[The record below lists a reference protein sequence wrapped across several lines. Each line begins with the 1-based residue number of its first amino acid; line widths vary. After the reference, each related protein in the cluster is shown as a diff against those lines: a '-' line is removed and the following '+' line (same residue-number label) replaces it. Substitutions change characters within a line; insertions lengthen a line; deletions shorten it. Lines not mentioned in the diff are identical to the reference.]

1 LQDLT
6 PTQGEAVADTKSVET
21 EATELLCT
29 LIRNACVNDGT
40 PESGHE
46 VRNADAIEAYFAGS
60 GLNFERHTAGP
71 GRVSLLTRIEG
82 SDPKA
87 PTLLLMGHTDVVPVN
102 PSGWERDPFAAEVV
116 DGVVWGRG
124 ATDMLHIT
132 ATMAVA
138 TRRLAKSGFK
148 PRGTLIYLA
157 VADEEAGSIYG
168 ASYLTREKFDAIKA
182 DYVITESGGVPIP
195 APSGIKLPVTVGE
208 KGVNWRRLVVK
219 GTPGHGSMPFR
230 TDNALVTA
238 AEVVRRVATYQ
249 PKAKILDEWRS
260 YIAELELPKELEA
273 ALTDPGRVLEAAQHL
288 EPLGLARI
296 AHACTHTT
304 FSPNVVHGG
313 SKINVIPDRIAID
326 VDVRALPGVSPLDVD
341 AMLKEALGDLA
352 SRVEIEAPRGQEG
365 SRTSLDTPLAAAL
378 GRVTQALVPG
388 SKIIPRMTGGATD
401 ARFFRW
407 KGVPSYGFALHSRR
421 IPYTEYPLMFHGNN
435 ERIATESL
443 RLSATMWEALCRDFL
458 A

>member
-1 LQDLT
+1 VTDDKAL
-6 PTQGEAVADTKSVET
+6 ET
-21 EATELLCT
+21 EATELLRT
-29 LIRNACVNDGT
+29 LIKNACVNDGT
-40 PESGHE
+40 PASGHE
-46 VRNADAIEAYFAGS
+46 DRNADALESYFAGS
-60 GLNFERHTAGP
+60 GLSFERHAAAP
-71 GRVSLLTRIEG
+71 GCVSLITRIQAN
-82 SDPKA
+82 DPKA
-87 PTLLLMGHTDVVPVN
+87 PTLLLIGHTDVVPVN
-102 PSGWERDPFAAEVV
+102 ASGWERDPFAADLVE
-116 DGVVWGRG
+116 GVVWGRG
-124 ATDMLHIT
+124 ATDMLNIT
-132 ATMAVA
+132 STMAVA

-168 ASYLTREKFDAIKA
+168 ASYLTREKFDAVKA

-195 APSGIKLPVTVGE
+195 AASGVKLPVTVGE

-238 AEVVRRVATYQ
+238 AEVVRRVAQYQ
-249 PKAKILDEWRS
+249 PKAIILDEWRT
-260 YIAELELPKELEA
+260 YVAELELPKELEA
-273 ALTDPGRVLEAAQHL
+273 ALTDPRRVLEAAQHL

-365 SRTSLDTPLAAAL
+365 SRTPLDTPLAAAL

-435 ERIATESL
+435 ERIDTESL

>member
-1 LQDLT
+1 M
-6 PTQGEAVADTKSVET
+6 ADEKSLEV
-21 EATELLCT
+21 EATELLRT

-40 PESGHE
+40 PASGQE
-46 VRNADAIEAYFAGS
+46 ERNADALEAYFEGS
-60 GLNFERHTAGP
+60 GLACERYSAGP
-71 GRVSLLTRIEG
+71 GRVSLITRISG
-82 SDPKA
+82 SDAKA

-102 PSGWERDPFAAEVV
+102 PSGWERDPFGGEVV

-124 ATDMLHIT
+124 ATDMLNIT

-138 TRRLAKSGFK
+138 MKRLATSGFR
-148 PRGTLIYLA
+148 PRGSLTYLA
-157 VADEEAGSIYG
+157 VADEEAGGTYG
-168 ASYLTREKFDAIKA
+168 ASYLTQEKWESVRA

-195 APSGIKLPVTVGE
+195 ARSGIKLPVTVGE

-249 PKAKILDEWRS
+249 PKARILEEWRR
-260 YIAELELPKELEA
+260 YVAELELAPELEA
-273 ALTDPGRVLEAAQHL
+273 ALTDPDRVLEAVGHL
-288 EPLGLARI
+288 EPLGLARV

-304 FSPNVVHGG
+304 FSPNVVQGG

-365 SRTSLDTPLAAAL
+365 SRTSLDTPLAHAMA
-378 GRVTQALVPG
+378 RVTQALVPG
-388 SKIIPRMTGGATD
+388 SKIIPRLTGGATD
-401 ARFFRW
+401 ARYFRW

-435 ERIATESL
+435 ERVDTETL
-443 RLSATMWEALCRDFL
+443 RLSTAMWEALCRDFL
-458 A
+458 G

>member
-1 LQDLT
+1 MTDETAL
-6 PTQGEAVADTKSVET
+6 ET
-21 EATELLCT
+21 EATELLRS
-29 LIRNACVNDGT
+29 LIKNACVNDGT
-40 PESGHE
+40 PASGHE
-46 VRNADAIEAYFAGS
+46 DKSCDAIDAYFQGS
-60 GLNFERHTAGP
+60 GLRTERYTAAP
-71 GRVSLLTRIEG
+71 GRVSLITRIEG
-82 SDPKA
+82 TDKKA

-102 PSGWERDPFAAEVV
+102 PSGWERDPFAGEVV
-116 DGVVWGRG
+116 DGIVWGRG

-132 ATMAVA
+132 STMAVA
-138 TRRLAKSGFK
+138 TRRLAKSGWK
-148 PRGTLIYLA
+148 PKGTLIYLA
-157 VADEEAGSIYG
+157 VADEEAGGTYG
-168 ASYLTREKFDAIKA
+168 ASYLTEREYDAVKA

-195 APSGIKLPVTVGE
+195 TKSGVKLPVTVGE
-208 KGVNWRRLVVK
+208 KGINWRRLVVR

-230 TDNALVTA
+230 TDNALMTA
-238 AEVVRRVATYQ
+238 AEVVRRVGEYQ
-249 PKAKILDEWRS
+249 PKARILDEWRS
-260 YIAELELPKELEA
+260 YVKELELAAELEAMLI
-273 ALTDPGRVLEAAQHL
+273 DPDRVLEAVRHL
-288 EPLGLARI
+288 EPLGFARL

-365 SRTSLDTPLAAAL
+365 TRSRLDTPLADAMS
-378 GRVTQALVPG
+378 RVTQALVPG
-388 SKIIPRMTGGATD
+388 SKIIPRLTGGGTD

-421 IPYTEYPLMFHGNN
+421 IPYTEYPLMFHGHN
-435 ERIATESL
+435 ERVDTETL

-458 A
+458 G

>member
-1 LQDLT
+1 
-6 PTQGEAVADTKSVET
+6 
-21 EATELLCT
+21 
-29 LIRNACVNDGT
+29 
-40 PESGHE
+40 
-46 VRNADAIEAYFAGS
+46 
-60 GLNFERHTAGP
+60 
-71 GRVSLLTRIEG
+71 
-82 SDPKA
+82 
-87 PTLLLMGHTDVVPVN
+87 
-102 PSGWERDPFAAEVV
+102 
-116 DGVVWGRG
+116 
-124 ATDMLHIT
+124 
-132 ATMAVA
+132 
-138 TRRLAKSGFK
+138 
-148 PRGTLIYLA
+148 
-157 VADEEAGSIYG
+157 VADEEAGGVYG
-168 ASYLTREKFDAIKA
+168 ASYLTREKFDAVKA

-238 AEVVRRVATYQ
+238 AEVVRRVAAYQ
-249 PKAKILDEWRS
+249 PKARILDEWRR
-260 YIAELELPKELEA
+260 YVAELELPQELEA
-273 ALTDPGRVLEAAQHL
+273 ALTDPGRVLEAVRLL

-296 AHACTHTT
+296 AHASTHTT

-352 SRVEIEAPRGQEG
+352 SRVEIEAPRSQEG
-365 SRTSLDTPLAAAL
+365 STTSLHTPLGDAL
-378 GRVTQALVPG
+378 ARVTQALVPG
-388 SKIIPRMTGGATD
+388 SKIIPRITGGATD
-401 ARFFRW
+401 ARYFRW

-435 ERIATESL
+435 ERIDTESL